1 MLKNLLTLLLLGAVG
16 LCHTQTLISPGGAT
30 VANASMSVSYSIG
43 EIAIATLSDFE
54 EDTYTQGLLQPSFS
68 KPVDECS
75 PGAINVIVLF
85 PNPVKDVI
93 NLQGQFN
100 CFLQYSILRGGQAVK
115 SGTFDGSP
123 IDVSSLTSGIYFLH
137 LTARQNQYSRIIKF
151 IKI

>member
-1 MLKNLLTLLLLGAVG
+1 MVKNVLTLLLLGAVG
-16 LCHTQTLISPGGAT
+16 LCHAQTLISPGGAT

-43 EIAIATLSDFE
+43 EIAITTLSDFE
-54 EDTYTQGLLQPSFS
+54 DAYTQGFQQPTFT
-68 KPVDECS
+68 KPVDECM
-75 PGAINVIVLF
+75 PGAINVLVLF

-100 CFLQYSILRGGQAVK
+100 CFIQYSILRGGQAVK

-123 IDVSSLTSGIYFLH
+123 IDVSGLTPGVYFLH
-137 LTARQNQYSRIIKF
+137 LIGKQTQFSRIIKF

>member
-1 MLKNLLTLLLLGAVG
+1 MVKNLLTLLLLGAVG
-16 LCHTQTLISPGGAT
+16 LCHAQTLISPGGAT

-43 EIAIATLSDFE
+43 ELAITTLSDFE
-54 EDTYTQGLLQPSFS
+54 DAYTQGFQQPSIT

-75 PGAINVIVLF
+75 ASAIEVIVLF

-100 CFLQYSILRGGQAVK
+100 CFIQYSILRAGQAVK

-123 IDVSSLTSGIYFLH
+123 IDVSRLTPGIYFLH
-137 LTARQNQYSRIIKF
+137 LIGKQTPYSRIIKF
-151 IKI
+151 FKI

>member
-1 MLKNLLTLLLLGAVG
+1 MVKNVLTLLLLGAVG
-16 LCHTQTLISPGGAT
+16 LCHAQTLISPGGAT

-43 EIAIATLSDFE
+43 EIAITTLSDFE
-54 EDTYTQGLLQPSFS
+54 DAYTQGFQQPTFT
-68 KPVDECS
+68 KPVDECL
-75 PGAINVIVLF
+75 PGTINVLVLF

-100 CFLQYSILRGGQAVK
+100 CFIQYSILRAGQAVK

-123 IDVSSLTSGIYFLH
+123 IDVSGLTPGIYFLQ
-137 LTARQNQYSRIIKF
+137 LIGKQTQFSRIIKF

>member
-1 MLKNLLTLLLLGAVG
+1 MVKNVLTLLLLGAVG
-16 LCHTQTLISPGGAT
+16 LCHAQTLISPGGAT

-43 EIAIATLSDFE
+43 EIAITTLSDFE
-54 EDTYTQGLLQPSFS
+54 DAYTQGFQQPTFT
-68 KPVDECS
+68 KPVDECL
-75 PGAINVIVLF
+75 PGAINVVVLF

-100 CFLQYSILRGGQAVK
+100 CFIQYSILRGGQAVK

-123 IDVSSLTSGIYFLH
+123 IDVSGLTPGVYFLH
-137 LTARQNQYSRIIKF
+137 LIGKQTQFSRIIKF

>member
-1 MLKNLLTLLLLGAVG
+1 MVKNVLTLLLLGAVG
-16 LCHTQTLISPGGAT
+16 LCHAQTLISPGGAT

-43 EIAIATLSDFE
+43 EIAITTLSDFE
-54 EDTYTQGLLQPSFS
+54 DAYTQGFQQPTFT
-68 KPVDECS
+68 KPVDECL
-75 PGAINVIVLF
+75 PGAINVLVLF

-100 CFLQYSILRGGQAVK
+100 CFIQYSILRGGQAVK

-123 IDVSSLTSGIYFLH
+123 IDVSGLTPGIYFLH
-137 LTARQNQYSRIIKF
+137 LIGKQTQFSRIIKF

>member
-1 MLKNLLTLLLLGAVG
+1 MVKNVLTLLLLGAVG
-16 LCHTQTLISPGGAT
+16 LCHAQTLISPGGAT

-43 EIAIATLSDFE
+43 EIAITTLSDFE
-54 EDTYTQGLLQPSFS
+54 DAYTQGFQQPTFT
-68 KPVDECS
+68 KPVDECL
-75 PGAINVIVLF
+75 PGAINVVVLF

-100 CFLQYSILRGGQAVK
+100 CFIQYSILRGGQAVK

-123 IDVSSLTSGIYFLH
+123 IDVSALTPGVYFLH
-137 LTARQNQYSRIIKF
+137 LIGKQTQFSRIIKF

>member
-1 MLKNLLTLLLLGAVG
+1 MVKNVLTLLLLGAVG
-16 LCHTQTLISPGGAT
+16 LCHAQTLISPGGAT

-43 EIAIATLSDFE
+43 EIAITTLSDFE
-54 EDTYTQGLLQPSFS
+54 DAYTQGFQQPTFT
-68 KPVDECS
+68 KPVDECL
-75 PGAINVIVLF
+75 PGAINVLVLF

-100 CFLQYSILRGGQAVK
+100 CFIQYSVLRAGQAVK

-123 IDVSSLTSGIYFLH
+123 IDVSGLAPGIYFLH
-137 LTARQNQYSRIIKF
+137 LIGKQTQFSRIIKF

>member
-1 MLKNLLTLLLLGAVG
+1 MVKNVLTLLLLGAVG
-16 LCHTQTLISPGGAT
+16 LCHAQTLISPGGAT

-43 EIAIATLSDFE
+43 EIAITTLSDFE
-54 EDTYTQGLLQPSFS
+54 DAYTQGFQQPTFT
-68 KPVDECS
+68 KPVDECL
-75 PGAINVIVLF
+75 PGAINVLVLF

-100 CFLQYSILRGGQAVK
+100 CFIQYSILRAGQAVK

-123 IDVSSLTSGIYFLH
+123 IDVSGLTPGIYFLQ
-137 LTARQNQYSRIIKF
+137 LIGKQTQFSRIIKF

>member
-1 MLKNLLTLLLLGAVG
+1 MVKNVLTLLLLGAVG
-16 LCHTQTLISPGGAT
+16 LCHAQTLISPGGAT

-43 EIAIATLSDFE
+43 EIAITTLSDFE
-54 EDTYTQGLLQPSFS
+54 DAYTQGFQQPTFT
-68 KPVDECS
+68 KPVDECL
-75 PGAINVIVLF
+75 PGAINVLVLF

-100 CFLQYSILRGGQAVK
+100 CFIQYSILRAGQAVK

-123 IDVSSLTSGIYFLH
+123 IDVSGLTPGIYFLH
-137 LTARQNQYSRIIKF
+137 LIGKQTQFSRIIKF

>member
-1 MLKNLLTLLLLGAVG
+1 MVKNVLTLLLLGAVG
-16 LCHTQTLISPGGAT
+16 LCHAQTLISPGGAT

-43 EIAIATLSDFE
+43 EIAITTLSDFE
-54 EDTYTQGLLQPSFS
+54 DAYTQGFQQPTFT
-68 KPVDECS
+68 KPVDECM
-75 PGAINVIVLF
+75 PGAINVLVLF

-100 CFLQYSILRGGQAVK
+100 CFIQYSILRGGQAVK

-123 IDVSSLTSGIYFLH
+123 IDVSGLTPGIYFLH
-137 LTARQNQYSRIIKF
+137 LIGKQTQFSRIIKF

>member
-1 MLKNLLTLLLLGAVG
+1 MVKNVLTLLLLGAVG
-16 LCHTQTLISPGGAT
+16 LCHAQTLISPGGAT

-43 EIAIATLSDFE
+43 EIAITTLSDFE
-54 EDTYTQGLLQPSFS
+54 DAYTQGFQQPTFT
-68 KPVDECS
+68 KPVDECM
-75 PGAINVIVLF
+75 PGAINVLVLF

-100 CFLQYSILRGGQAVK
+100 CFIQYSILRAGQAVK

-123 IDVSSLTSGIYFLH
+123 IDVSGLTPGIYFLH
-137 LTARQNQYSRIIKF
+137 LIGKQTQFSRIIKF